1 MIFNK
6 FATILRIYLI
16 CRESRNAYEQSCVRS
31 PVS

>member
-16 CRESRNAYEQSCVRS
+16 YRKSRNAYEQRCIRS